1 MTTQLETNPVEEA
14 ATIAAQNDA
23 FRRTIL
29 PSGQQKSAPQGKI
42 VMTQGISA
50 LEPVVQMELVQQV
63 AAFEAF
69 NVDSDPH
76 GWHEMGIIEVA
87 DTKVWFKID
96 LYDTKYQ
103 YGSPDPQDLAQ
114 TRRVLTLLLPSEY

>member
-1 MTTQLETNPVEEA
+1 MTPHPEIDPNEEA
-14 ATIAAQNDA
+14 ATIAAQNDS

-29 PSGQQKSAPQGKI
+29 PSGQQPTAPKGKI
-42 VMTQGISA
+42 VMTQGITA
-50 LEPVVQMELVQQV
+50 FDVDVQLELTRKV
-63 AAFEAF
+63 AAFDAF

-76 GWHEMGIIEVA
+76 GWHEMGVIEIA
-87 DTKVWFKID
+87 DTTVWFKID

-103 YGSPDPQDLAQ
+103 YGSPEPQDLAQ

>member
-1 MTTQLETNPVEEA
+1 MTTQLETNPADEA

-29 PSGQQKSAPQGKI
+29 PSGGQPSAPKGKI

-50 LEPVVQMELVQQV
+50 LDPDVQQELIQRV
-63 AAFEAF
+63 AVFDAF
-69 NVDSDPH
+69 NIDSDPH
-76 GWHEMGIIEVA
+76 GWHEMGVIKIA
-87 DTKVWFKID
+87 DTTIWFKID

-103 YGSPDPQDLAQ
+103 YGSPAPQDLAQ

>member
-1 MTTQLETNPVEEA
+1 MTPQLEIDPVEEA

-29 PSGQQKSAPQGKI
+29 PSDGQPPAPKGKI
-42 VMTQGISA
+42 VMTQGISGLDPDVQ
-50 LEPVVQMELVQQV
+50 LELTRQV

-69 NVDSDPH
+69 VEESDPH
-76 GWHEMGIIEVA
+76 GWHEMGVIEIA
-87 DTKVWFKID
+87 DTTVWFKID
-96 LYDTKYQ
+96 LYDTQYQ
-103 YGSPDPQDLAQ
+103 YGSPEPQDLAQ